1 MLFVENGRFKI
12 LSDLVP
18 TGDIEKDKFIIPRIL
33 DLTLSTHQ
41 KNVVEIKRL
50 KDYYYN
56 KTDILAKEKVQQKS
70 INNKVGVDYAEIAV
84 TTINAYCFAHPLTFS
99 SRKSDVEDSIKALN
113 DALDDDNYAG
123 KSMDMYLN
131 AGICALGYRY
141 IMPAT
146 QEQIENDIYFETLC
160 NLDPEKTY
168 CVYSND
174 LRQDKIMAVSFY
186 KKDIFDNDYKA
197 IKTATIYNV
206 WTKYHQWEFYKK
218 SGTWTNS
225 VFYNLLPDGERIEYQ
240 AYPLPYRKIP
250 IIENVRKSDRTGDFE
265 LAIDLINAINAL
277 VSARLDAV
285 EQSVDYIILLRDIDT
300 ESEGALERVKDAIK
314 DGILS
319 FKSIPNA
326 IVQPEISILETK
338 LNQSE
343 VQTLQDFLCSKLEEV
358 LNIPNRETRSS
369 GGDTGSAVE
378 SRNGFRSLENIA
390 GLVTANALKTE
401 NETLDVILAICKNIE
416 KCPFKNLKPRDVE
429 IKENRNKVENLTNAS
444 NAYATLRNA
453 GLNDTDALIATRIVS
468 DPQSVAKKN
477 KIEQE
482 EKMQANLEQ
491 MKKQQEITNQ
501 GNNQPNNNSNATD
514 KKAETKAKNNSQNK
528 NGSNSG
534 NTDE

>member
-1 MLFVENGRFKI
+1 MENGRFKI
-12 LSDLVP
+12 LSDLIP
-18 TGDIEKDKFIIPRIL
+18 TGDIEKDKYIIPRIL
-33 DLTLSTHQ
+33 DITLPFHN
-41 KNVVEIKRL
+41 KNVNDIKRL
-50 KDYYYN
+50 KNYYYN
-56 KTDILAKEKVQQKS
+56 KTDILSKQKVQQKE
-70 INNKVGVDYAEIAV
+70 INNKIGVDYGQISV
-84 TTINAYCFAHPLTFS
+84 TTINAYCFANPLTFS
-99 SRKSDVEDSIKALN
+99 SRNSNVEEDIKALN

-141 IMPAT
+141 VMPAT

-168 CVYSND
+168 CIYSND
-174 LRQDKIMAVSFY
+174 LRQEKIMAVSFY
-186 KKDIFDNDYKA
+186 DKKLFDENLRA
-197 IKTATIYNV
+197 IKNVTIYNV

-218 SGTWTNS
+218 AGTWTNS
-225 VFYNLLPDGERIEYQ
+225 LFYTLLPSGEQIEYQ

-265 LAIDLINAINAL
+265 LALDLINAINAL
-277 VSARLDAV
+277 ASARLDDV

-300 ESEGALERVKDAIK
+300 ESDGAIEKIKNAIK

-319 FKSIPNA
+319 FKSIANA
-326 IVQPEISILETK
+326 TVQPDIDILDTK

-401 NETLDVILAICKNIE
+401 NETLDVILAMCRNIE
-416 KCPFKNLKPRDVE
+416 KCPFKNLKTRDVE

-453 GLNDTDALIATRIVS
+453 GLNDIDALIATRIVS

-482 EKMQANLEQ
+482 EKAEANLEQ

-501 GNNQPNNNSNATD
+501 GNT
-514 KKAETKAKNNSQNK
+514 TKTENSQNSDNK
-528 NGSNSG
+528 SQNKRGSNSG
-534 NTDE
+534 NAEE

>member
-1 MLFVENGRFKI
+1 MENGRFKI

-18 TGDIEKDKFIIPRIL
+18 TGDIEKDKYIIPRIL
-33 DLTLSTHQ
+33 DLTLPLHQ
-41 KNVVEIKRL
+41 KNVVDIKRL
-50 KDYYYN
+50 KNYYYN
-56 KTDILAKEKVQQKS
+56 KTDILSKDKVQQSK
-70 INNKVGVDYAEIAV
+70 INNKIGIDYGQISV

-99 SRKSDVEDSIKALN
+99 SRNADIENSIKSLN

-131 AGICALGYRY
+131 SGICALGYRY
-141 IMPAT
+141 VMPAT
-146 QEQIENDIYFETLC
+146 KEQIENDIYFETLC

-186 KKDIFDNDYKA
+186 EKKLFDNDLRA
-197 IKTATIYNV
+197 TKTVTMYNV

-218 SGTWTNS
+218 SGTWANS
-225 VFYNLLPDGERIEYQ
+225 LFYTLLPNGEQIEYQ

-265 LAIDLINAINAL
+265 LALDLINAINAL
-277 VSARLDAV
+277 ASARLDDV

-300 ESEGALERVKDAIK
+300 ESEGAIERIKSAVKE
-314 DGILS
+314 GILS
-319 FKSIPNA
+319 FKSIRDST
-326 IVQPEISILETK
+326 VQPDISILETK
-338 LNQSE
+338 LNQAE

-401 NETLDVILAICKNIE
+401 NETLDVILAMCKNIE

-482 EKMQANLEQ
+482 EKQQLGLEQ
-491 MKKQQEITNQ
+491 MRKQQEITNQ
-501 GNNQPNNNSNATD
+501 GKTQA
-514 KKAETKAKNNSQNK
+514 ANSQIN

-534 NTDE
+534 NADE

>member
-1 MLFVENGRFKI
+1 MKI

-18 TGDIEKDKFIIPRIL
+18 TGDINKDKFIIPRIL
-33 DLTLSTHQ
+33 DITLPFHQ
-41 KNVVEIKRL
+41 KNVRDIQRL
-50 KDYYYN
+50 KNYYYN
-56 KTDILAKEKVQQKS
+56 KTDILSKDKIQQKN
-70 INNKVGVDYAEIAV
+70 INNRIGIDYGQISV
-84 TTINAYCFAHPLTFS
+84 TTINAYCFANKLTFS
-99 SRKSDVEDSIKALN
+99 SRNSDVETMIKALN

-146 QEQIENDIYFETLC
+146 QEQIEKDIYFETLC
-160 NLDPEKTY
+160 SLDPEKTY
-168 CVYSND
+168 CIYSND
-174 LRQDKIMAVSFY
+174 LRQEKIMAVSFY
-186 KKDIFDNDYKA
+186 EKKIFDDTLRA
-197 IKTATIYNV
+197 MKTVTIYNV

-218 SGTWTNS
+218 SGAWTNS
-225 VFYNLLPDGERIEYQ
+225 VYYTISPTGEAIEYE
-240 AYPLPYRKIP
+240 AYPLTYRKIP

-265 LAIDLINAINAL
+265 LALDLINAINAL
-277 VSARLDAV
+277 ASARLDDV
-285 EQSVDYIILLRDIDT
+285 QQSVDYIILLRDIDT
-300 ESEGALERVKDAIK
+300 ESEGALEAVKSALK
-314 DGILS
+314 EGILS
-319 FKSIPNA
+319 FKSIQGA
-326 IVQPEISILETK
+326 TVQPNIEVLDTK
-338 LNQSE
+338 LNQAE

-390 GLVTANALKTE
+390 GLVTASALKTE
-401 NETLDVILAICKNIE
+401 NETLDVILSMCRNIK
-416 KCPFKNLKPRDVE
+416 KCPFRDLRPKDVE

-477 KIEQE
+477 KIEKE
-482 EKMQANLEQ
+482 ENAKFEIENLAKQTALTGKGTNDSAN
-491 MKKQQEITNQ
+491 N
-501 GNNQPNNNSNATD
+501 
-514 KKAETKAKNNSQNK
+514 

-534 NTDE
+534 HAEE